1 MSEKRSSEAWGGLQ
15 FNVSQLLKT
24 PTGTRRDYDI
34 EVDLLPLDGN
44 MVIVAPVRGHVGFLR
59 AGSGILVTGRLETAV
74 ELECTRC
81 LSEFRL
87 PVSLEIEEEF
97 RPTVDIATGA
107 VMSHDGDQDVAN
119 LIDEHHIL
127 DLAEVVRQDVWLGL
141 PTSPVCRPD
150 CQGLCPH
157 CGQNRDQGS
166 CTCETETIDLRW
178 APLIAS
184 VSDRGD

>member
-15 FNVSQLLKT
+15 FNVAQLLKQ

-34 EVDLLPLDGN
+34 EVDLSPLDGN
-44 MVIVAPVRGHVGFLR
+44 LVIVAPVRGHVRFLR
-59 AGSGILVTGRLETAV
+59 AGNGILVAGMLETAV

-87 PVSLEIEEEF
+87 PVCLEIEEEF

-119 LIDEHHIL
+119 LIDEHHTL
-127 DLAEVVRQDVWLGL
+127 DLTEVVRQGAWLGL